1 MALNLHLNDAQIG
14 KTSLIVRN
22 GVSPIIS
29 AQDLVSFS
37 VGLFFCLLACLYFGC
52 FLAAVELPTA
62 ELELKRA
69 NKYHSLA
76 GSVHWLVAEIPGQ
89 MLRVV
94 FSDGFFIIIYFSG
107 VLLT

>member
-1 MALNLHLNDAQIG
+1 M
-14 KTSLIVRN
+14 
-22 GVSPIIS
+22 
-29 AQDLVSFS
+29 SFS

-107 VLLT
+107 VLLTRAPRAEMTHLFSVPVSEILGLSGDLGGVF